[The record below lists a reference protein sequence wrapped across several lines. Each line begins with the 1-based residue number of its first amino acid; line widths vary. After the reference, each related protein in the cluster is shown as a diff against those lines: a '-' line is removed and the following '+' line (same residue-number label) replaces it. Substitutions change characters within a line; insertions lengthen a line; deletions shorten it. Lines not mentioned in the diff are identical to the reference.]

1 MGRTSPSSND
11 RLVRLFLCDV
21 YNAFSIVL
29 SLSSRFV
36 SNFYKEVFTVK
47 IPCYRC
53 GKVLKRRPNK
63 LGQSGKAFCERDDD
77 NPDGCFVLW
86 WHESTEQEKVDLGV
100 MVGRPSVLRERS
112 EEFEEVVL
120 NQRLWPQ
127 ALADMFGIKKST
139 AMWNRKRILA
149 EHNICLKQ
157 YNKEV
162 RKANYKKKIYEP
174 KMSKEFY
181 LERYSK
187 GYWDFDKNKWIQ
199 GMTQAALAEIAGIS
213 VSTVSKD
220 LLHYKIKKHKE
231 EIPASLD
238 VKGKKFDLLRPVRLV
253 SIDEKRTGD
262 GKYLWECECDCGNKC
277 MKTTNSLKYHHTN
290 SNTKNSCGC
299 ENKKVE
305 RWESL
310 DINPRHFNRIKTS
323 AKRRKIEFDLTP
335 EFLHELFH
343 KQKSRSAISGRKL
356 LLPGRKGNGSGLSQC
371 PSDNKDL
378 IASLDRIN
386 SSKGYTKDNV
396 WWISRRENN
405 CKMDLSIQD
414 MEQFFIDGCEYL
426 EKSRRIRKAIADGD
440 FLNA

>member
-1 MGRTSPSSND
+1 
-11 RLVRLFLCDV
+11 VWLFLCDV

-53 GKVLKRRPNK
+53 GKVLKRQPNK
-63 LGQSGKAFCERDDD
+63 LGESGEAFCERDDD
-77 NPDGCFVLW
+77 NPRGCFVLW

-100 MVGRPSVLRERS
+100 IVGRPSVLRERH

-120 NQRLWPQ
+120 NQRLRPQ
-127 ALADMFGIKKST
+127 ALADMFDILKST
-139 AMWNRKRILA
+139 ALWNRKRLLKK
-149 EHNICLKQ
+149 HGICLKQ

-162 RKANYKKKIYEP
+162 RKANYQP
-174 KMSKEFY
+174 KMPKEFY
-181 LERYSK
+181 LERYNK
-187 GYWDFDKNKWIQ
+187 GYWDFDKNKWIY
-199 GMTQAALAEIAGIS
+199 GTTKRELAKIAGIS
-213 VSTVSKD
+213 EGMISKD
-220 LLHYKIKKHKE
+220 LTHYKIKRHKE
-231 EIPASLD
+231 EMPTGLD

-253 SIDEKRTGD
+253 SIDEKKTGNN
-262 GKYLWECECDCGNKC
+262 KYLWDCECDCGNKC
-277 MKTTNSLKYHHTN
+277 VKTTNSLKYHHTN
-290 SNTKNSCGC
+290 SDTKNSCGC
-299 ENKKVE
+299 EDKRIA

-310 DINPRHFNRIKTS
+310 DINPRHFNRIKS
-323 AKRRKIEFDLTP
+323 GAKKRKLEFDLTP

-343 KQKSRSAISGRKL
+343 KQKKRSAISGRKL
-356 LLPGRKGNGSGLSQC
+356 LLPGKKGRGSGLSQC

-378 IASLDRIN
+378 IASLDRID

-396 WWISRRENN
+396 WWISRRENS

-426 EKSRRIRKAIADGD
+426 EESRRIRKAIADGD
-440 FLNA
+440 FLNV